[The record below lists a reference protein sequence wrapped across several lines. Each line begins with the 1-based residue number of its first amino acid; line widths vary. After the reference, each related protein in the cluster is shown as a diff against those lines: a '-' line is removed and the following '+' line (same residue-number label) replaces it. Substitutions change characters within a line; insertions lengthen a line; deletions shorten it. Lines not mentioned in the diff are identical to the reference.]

1 MTTHQA
7 AHVGHVW
14 SFQNY
19 PVPQSRRGTG
29 GWNNDMNSTSR
40 LKGADASTNA
50 LVRKAQER
58 ERKSDRELKEKHHA
72 TDRPQTGETQRA
84 QSTYLFSWLVRG
96 ESPQL
101 DLESLALIAGGL
113 AILYIIFK

>member
-1 MTTHQA
+1 
-7 AHVGHVW
+7 
-14 SFQNY
+14 
-19 PVPQSRRGTG
+19 
-29 GWNNDMNSTSR
+29 MNSTSR